1 MADAIS
7 DAHDPT
13 VHLDPEDELRRE
25 AFTMALYVAICLL
38 AALSA
43 VTEHVAESER
53 DVFKLVWGT
62 TVGLALAHWFA
73 FRVSARLVASGPARR
88 HDALAAG
95 VQLAGAAAVG
105 VLATV
110 PILVLPESMQLGV
123 VRDVLAFFIAVV
135 GFAVAR
141 NGGAGRGRSMLY
153 GASILIV
160 ATIVAGVKNSLVGH

>member
-7 DAHDPT
+7 QAEDPA
-13 VHLDPEDELRRE
+13 VHTDSEDELRRE

-43 VTEHVAESER
+43 VTDHTAESER
-53 DVFKLVWGT
+53 NVFKLVWGT

-73 FRVSARLVASGPARR
+73 FRVSAKLVASGTARR

-95 VQLAGAAAVG
+95 VQLGGAAAVG
-105 VLATV
+105 LLATV
-110 PILVLPESMQLGV
+110 PMLVLPESLQLDV
-123 VRDVLAFFIAVV
+123 VRDVLALFIAVV

-141 NGGAGRGRSMLY
+141 SGGVGRGRSMLY

>member
-7 DAHDPT
+7 QAEDPA
-13 VHLDPEDELRRE
+13 VHTDSEDELRRE

-43 VTEHVAESER
+43 VTDHTAESER
-53 DVFKLVWGT
+53 NVFKLVWGT

-73 FRVSARLVASGPARR
+73 FRVSARLVASGTARR

-95 VQLAGAAAVG
+95 VQLGGAAAVG
-105 VLATV
+105 LLATV
-110 PILVLPESMQLGV
+110 PMLVLPESLQLDV
-123 VRDVLAFFIAVV
+123 VRDVLALFIAVV
-135 GFAVAR
+135 AR
-141 NGGAGRGRSMLY
+141 SGGAGRGRSMLY